1 MNRISLGP
9 AFCCFLLGVA
19 LPAALSEPAKAPVY
33 DPFGGVMQ
41 ISFTRVIWRHPD
53 PREYENEVKAN
64 DRGEKAQPWHG
75 DSRLYEETVTFYRD
89 GVGGSAGDTTNSSDT
104 IKTVALLPSAAPNDA
119 APTPQE
125 DLAGNFRGWRH
136 SGRDFEYLTKL
147 FASAKFFEGG
157 NRYVGGYP
165 LLPFIKISAVR
176 NGTTKTVLMDANF
189 PEGLWVLQ
197 AALRGVAADM
207 VWRKVEKTAEGGGV
221 KPK

>member
-1 MNRISLGP
+1 MIKLLFISALGWL
-9 AFCCFLLGVA
+9 FLTMA

-33 DPFGGVMQ
+33 DPLSGVTQ
-41 ISFTRVIWRHPD
+41 ISFTRVIWRHLD

-64 DRGEKAQPWHG
+64 NRGEKAQPWHG

-89 GVGGSAGDTTNSSDT
+89 GVGDSAGDTTKSSDT
-104 IKTVALLPSAAPNDA
+104 IKTVTLLPSVAPNDA

-136 SGRDFEYLTKL
+136 DWLDFQGLTKL
-147 FASAKFFEGG
+147 LASAKFFEGG

-165 LLPFIKISAVR
+165 LMPFIKISAVR
-176 NGTTKTVLMDANF
+176 NGTTKTVLMDANL
-189 PEGLWVLQ
+189 PERLWALQ

-207 VWRKVEKTAEGGGV
+207 DWRKVEKTAEGGGV